1 MASSVESLAR
11 EVGLFVST
19 WSPGDGATRYR
30 FFGKEMDYFAGD
42 GLKTVLGRKDALLWL
57 SGYRAG
63 RGAVGRYAYRDAEAQ
78 LDRNLAGW
86 YSNPYEKS

>member
-1 MASSVESLAR
+1 MASSVKSLAR

-30 FFGKEMDYFAGD
+30 FHAEEADYND
-42 GLKTVLGRKDALLWL
+42 GREVKTVLGRKDALLWL

-63 RGAVGRYAYRDAEAQ
+63 
-78 LDRNLAGW
+78 
-86 YSNPYEKS
+86 KSA